1 MKQPVC
7 TSIPNAGKIFKGRL
21 TVKKKYSIVT
31 GAIFLTVALATVGF
45 AASPINL
52 VIDLIVNDQEIKADV
67 PPQIINGRTTVPIR
81 WLTKALDRDV

>member
-1 MKQPVC
+1 M
-7 TSIPNAGKIFKGRL
+7 
-21 TVKKKYSIVT
+21 KKKYSIVT